1 MLKLHPCISFSIS
14 LVHFNTANT
23 ILVFLHFMYCN
34 KKGYFGD
41 TLKQRFL
48 LGEETEAQKDKVNLS
63 KVTNN
68 HRA

>member
-1 MLKLHPCISFSIS
+1 
-14 LVHFNTANT
+14 
-23 ILVFLHFMYCN
+23 MYCN

-68 HRA
+68 HRACTANSDSTILTIQHVYHLATTGVIF

>member
-1 MLKLHPCISFSIS
+1 
-14 LVHFNTANT
+14 
-23 ILVFLHFMYCN
+23 MYCN

-68 HRA
+68 HRAWRANSDSTTLTIQHVYHLATTGVIF